1 MLKSSREAEH
11 YRDKESWEKGTIGNL
26 AARAQEALL
35 RRRLSQLGGT
45 TTMGD
50 CLVALRFLLF
60 PYRLVAGEAITEF
73 ENAFARLTGVR
84 YASSFSAGRIGL
96 YGILKA
102 IGIGPGDEV
111 LMQVPT
117 HIVVPNAV
125 RYLGASPVYVD
136 CCRSDYNIDIKHA
149 ERLVS
154 PATKVLILQ
163 HTFGVPADITAAQ
176 DLAKRHNLTLIED
189 CVHALG
195 ATYKGQPVGSFGH
208 AAFFST
214 EETKIISTTMGG
226 MVVTDDPDLAAKM
239 HAFKQSCPVPNL
251 SQSYLYI
258 LKIVVYHILTEPH
271 LHRFARTLYD
281 LLGSRHPLP
290 KPTDQDE
297 LAGLRP
303 ALYEQR
309 LSHAQALL
317 GLRQLNR
324 LKENL
329 AHRRHMAELYRQS
342 LEKGGFKLTE
352 VSPENEPSWVRYPVW
367 VKNRLQA
374 EKILAP
380 YTVVGTWFT
389 SVLEEAISPEVA
401 DYKAGDC
408 PIAEEAARQLVNLP
422 THQRVKKDDVERI
435 VSAMAG
441 LRE

>member
-1 MLKSSREAEH
+1 
-11 YRDKESWEKGTIGNL
+11 
-26 AARAQEALL
+26 
-35 RRRLSQLGGT
+35 
-45 TTMGD
+45 MGD

-60 PYRLVAGEAITEF
+60 PYRLVAGEAIAEF

-281 LLGSRHPLP
+281 LLGRRHPLP

-297 LAGLRP
+297 LAGRRP

-309 LSHAQALL
+309 LSHAQALI

-324 LKENL
+324 LKDNL
-329 AHRRHMAELYRQS
+329 AHRRHMAELYCQG
-342 LEKGGFKLTE
+342 LEKVGFQLTE

-367 VKNRLQA
+367 VKNRLQT

-408 PIAEEAARQLVNLP
+408 PIAEEAARQLLNLP
-422 THQRVKKDDVERI
+422 THQCVKKDDVERI